1 MVDCFDRIAVQMTEI
16 ALEPIQQ
23 LAIRPMMQAASV
35 RLPSNG
41 RPVQLTVRKRYL
53 QGDNGTP
60 VYAWQ
65 LDRLDSTG
73 DPVEPLAM
81 SPAVKT
87 YPSPEDAFWGAAD
100 ALRDINVGQQS
111 AG

>member
-23 LAIRPMMQAASV
+23 LANRPMTLSASV

-41 RPVQLTVRKRYL
+41 KRVQLTVRKRFPH
-53 QGDNGTP
+53 GENEAP

-65 LDRLDSTG
+65 LDRLDATG
-73 DPVEPLAM
+73 DPVEPLAT
-81 SPAVKT
+81 SPTIRA
-87 YPSPEDAFWGAAD
+87 YPSPEDAFWGAVD
-100 ALRDINVGQQS
+100 ALRDINLGQQS